1 MKLADALVTSLR
13 DWDVRY
19 VFGVSGAN
27 IEHVHDAI
35 HRLGDGR
42 LASVMAKSE
51 IGAAF
56 MADCRARVHRTLG
69 VCCATSGGGMMN
81 LAVGVAEALA
91 ESVPMLA
98 LVGQPPRELE
108 GRGAFQDSSGIGR
121 SVDAKALFGAI
132 TKHVVKIE
140 NPHEFWEA
148 LRGAVQ
154 AALSGRPGPAVMLL
168 PRDLYERDVGSRPR
182 WLPATLDAF
191 RRTAPVEPLAVRS
204 LFDAL
209 REAKRPVL
217 VLGTGVE
224 RSTDPVAVRAFV
236 ERASIPV
243 VTTMGSLGSF
253 PHAHPLFLGAVG
265 AAGHPSAHDYVNQ
278 QADLLVAV
286 GTGLD
291 IMTRRPLAAALTR
304 CPVAVVNIDPGEVC
318 RAMTPVLIVQAD
330 AGETFRVLG
339 RMLDREPFHHR
350 APPNY
355 VLTRYR
361 PQLAPLSPDTPPPPQ
376 DALLQSEAIDL
387 LQQHL
392 PSEGHLLFDAGNC
405 AVAAL
410 HGLQPPPGVST
421 TIALGMGGMGY
432 AVAGAIGAQL
442 GETRG
447 RTVVLCGDGAFLMQG
462 MELHTAVEH
471 RLPVLFVVFNN
482 GAHGMCVTRQELMFE
497 GRIESSRYAPVDI
510 AQLSRSLGGESM
522 LWTGRASTRESL
534 VSSITEFSTRHA
546 RGPGVLELVLRR
558 EEVPPFGP
566 FLDAN
571 AEVEPVARSPRKQS
585 AA

>member
-27 IEHVHDAI
+27 IEHLHDAI

-42 LASVMAKSE
+42 LTSVLAKSE
-51 IGAAF
+51 VGAAF
-56 MADCRARVHRTLG
+56 MADCRARVHSTLG

-81 LAVGVAEALA
+81 LAVGVAEAFA

-108 GRGAFQDSSGIGR
+108 GQGAFQDSSGIGR
-121 SVDAKALFGAI
+121 TVDAKALFGAI
-132 TKHVVKIE
+132 AKHVIKVE
-140 NPHEFWEA
+140 SAHGFWEA
-148 LRGAVQ
+148 LRSAVQ
-154 AALSGRPGPAVMLL
+154 AALSGRPGPAVMLI
-168 PRDLYERDVGSRPR
+168 PRDVFDLDVGPRPT
-182 WLPATLDAF
+182 WLPASLQAF
-191 RRTAPVEPLAVRS
+191 RRTSPLEPAAVRA
-204 LFDAL
+204 LFEAMRD
-209 REAKRPVL
+209 AKRPVL

-224 RSTDPVAVRAFV
+224 RSRDGDAVRAFA
-236 ERASIPV
+236 ERASIPL

-253 PHAHPLFLGAVG
+253 PHAHPLFLGAIG
-265 AAGHPSAHDYVNQ
+265 AAGHPSAHDYINE

-291 IMTRRPLAAALTR
+291 IMTRKPLGPALKR
-304 CPVAVVNIDPGEVC
+304 CAVAVVNIDPGEVC
-318 RAMTPVLIVQAD
+318 RATNPSLVVQAD

-339 RMLDREPFHHR
+339 RMLEREQFHHQ
-350 APPNY
+350 APEGY

-361 PQLAPLSPDTPPPPQ
+361 TEPSPVPP
-376 DALLQSEAIDL
+376 DATAAMAGALLQSEAVAL
-387 LQQHL
+387 LQEYL
-392 PSEGHLLFDAGNC
+392 PADGHLLFDAGNC

-410 HGLQPPPGVST
+410 HGLEPSPGVST

-442 GETRG
+442 GATRG

-462 MELHTAVEH
+462 LELHTAVEH
-471 RLPVLFVVFNN
+471 RLSILFVVFNN
-482 GAHGMCVTRQELMFE
+482 GGHGMCVTRQNLLFD
-497 GRIESSRYAPVDI
+497 GRIEATRYAPVDI
-510 AQLSRSLGGESM
+510 NQLSRGLGAKDT
-522 LWTGRASTRESL
+522 LWTATATTRENLASTL
-534 VSSITEFSTRHA
+534 QDFTTRHSG
-546 RGPGVLELVLRR
+546 GPGVLEIVLRR
-558 EEVPPFGP
+558 DEIPPFGP

-571 AEVEPVARSPRKQS
+571 VSVVPVPRSVSARS